1 MEVLTRG
8 GGGGWYHKCRA
19 LIESNHDPV
28 QTQKPALFKTLH
40 GEIVYLVERRNKP
53 G

>member
-1 MEVLTRG
+1 MEGLTR

-40 GEIVYLVERRNKP
+40 GEIVYLVERNKP